1 MKEYKYRIS
10 MKDKETGEHLHLY
23 VWGQNCDEA
32 THKLSHTLF
41 GMNGQYIWCGSGPEY
56 DDRGKLISREASA

>member
-23 VWGQNCDEA
+23 VWGQNVDAA
-32 THKLSHTLF
+32 THQLSHALF
-41 GMNGQYIWCGSGPEY
+41 GADGQYLWCGSGPEY
-56 DDRGKLISREASA
+56 DDHGKLICREVGE

>member
-10 MKDKETGEHLHLY
+10 MKDRETGEHLHIY
-23 VWGQNCDEA
+23 VWARDCDEA

-41 GMNGQYIWCGSGPEY
+41 GVNGQYIWCGSGPEY
-56 DDRGKLISREASA
+56 DDRGKLISREASL